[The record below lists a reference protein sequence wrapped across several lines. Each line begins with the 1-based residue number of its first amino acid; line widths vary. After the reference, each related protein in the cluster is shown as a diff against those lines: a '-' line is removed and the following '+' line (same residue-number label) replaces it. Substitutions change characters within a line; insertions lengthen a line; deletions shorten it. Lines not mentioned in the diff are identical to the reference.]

1 MIIVKGVGYLEPKD
15 IKDPAVADYM
25 TAAKERAK
33 EDERP
38 VLVKTGF
45 ELTQKELRFLRACA
59 RREDVDLSR
68 IIRAI
73 VERWL
78 EQQHYEYPIG
88 LIADRPKDVVE
99 MDFGPDDDDPHDY
112 GDDLVGHHD

>member
-15 IKDPAVADYM
+15 IKDPAVAAQM
-25 TAAKERAK
+25 AAAKERAK

-59 RREDVDLSR
+59 HREDVDLNR

-73 VERWL
+73 VKRWL

-88 LIADRPKDVVE
+88 LIADRPEDVVE
-99 MDFGPDDDDPHDY
+99 MDFDPDDGEPHEFSN
-112 GDDLVGHHD
+112 DLVGHHD